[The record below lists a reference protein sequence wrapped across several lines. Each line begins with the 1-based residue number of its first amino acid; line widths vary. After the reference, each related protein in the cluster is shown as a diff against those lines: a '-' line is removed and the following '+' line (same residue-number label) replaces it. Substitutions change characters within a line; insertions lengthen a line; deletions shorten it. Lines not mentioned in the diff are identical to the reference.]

1 MHQEHRVPIAFFLKA
16 EALTPRF
23 VKIVGHVE
31 RGHLRKPA
39 QRRIDRRCG

>member
-1 MHQEHRVPIAFFLKA
+1 MHQEHRVLIAFFPKA

-23 VKIVGHVE
+23 VRIVGHVE
-31 RGHLRKPA
+31 RVHLQKPA